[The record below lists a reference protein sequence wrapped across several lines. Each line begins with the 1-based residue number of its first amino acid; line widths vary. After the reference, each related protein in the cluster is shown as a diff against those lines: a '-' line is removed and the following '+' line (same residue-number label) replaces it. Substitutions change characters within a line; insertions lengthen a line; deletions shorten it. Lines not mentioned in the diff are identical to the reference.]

1 MKNATLRLLTVVGS
15 AVALSVVGIAP
26 ATAAPVATSAA
37 ASVKSTVSIPTVRI
51 GKIPNFNLA
60 STSARRN
67 VGPVYTKTPGATPI
81 AARLHIVTTSGKLI
95 ASSVTRYGLGPGSYR
110 ITTSV
115 RYSYMQSGRKLLR
128 TVSGTQ
134 TLSVGVTK
142 PAPTV
147 SIIPIANSKATSA
160 NAVRV
165 VRPLYKAGVG
175 AKVISARFGVKSG
188 TRVITPSATSV
199 SLKPGS
205 YTLNT
210 SIRYSY
216 VQSGKTYLKVVNRTQ
231 PLLISYT
238 APKPPVVTQPGVT
251 FEQGVINA
259 FNAYRAKAGH
269 PALKTSASL
278 NAYNTRWVNSNF
290 TSNESMDNISPYI
303 MFVGKTE
310 SRMSPG
316 MSAATFAD
324 MIINRYGGNDLLNRS
339 YVDHISI
346 VQKNINGETRIGVL
360 FAGIYTP

>member
-37 ASVKSTVSIPTVRI
+37 VSVKSAVSIPTVRI

-67 VGPVYTKTPGATPI
+67 VGPVYTKTAGATPI

-95 ASSVTRYGLGPGSYR
+95 ASSVTRMGLGPGSYR

-128 TVSGTQ
+128 TVSSTQ
-134 TLSVGVTK
+134 TLAVGITK

-160 NAVRV
+160 TAVRV

-188 TRVITPSATSV
+188 SRVITPSATSV

-231 PLLISYT
+231 PLTISYT
-238 APKPPVVTQPGVT
+238 APRPPIVTQPGVT

-259 FNAYRAKAGH
+259 LNVYRTKAGL
-269 PALKTSASL
+269 PALKANTSL

-290 TSNESMDNISPYI
+290 TSDESPWNIAPNLSALSKI
-303 MFVGKTE
+303 E
-310 SRMSPG
+310 SRVSPG
-316 MSAATFAD
+316 FSPASFAAD
-324 MIINRYGGNDLLNRS
+324 IMNHGGREVINMPS
-339 YVDHISI
+339 MTHISV
-346 VQKNINGETRIGVL
+346 VQKSANGGQNIGVIFL
-360 FAGIYTP
+360 GLS